1 MAEKIYFIPVDTS
14 LSVIKSTHI
23 VEYDDLQK
31 VEDHAPEIKPVKGE
45 FFVRNP
51 SITLQPG
58 DWVVFGVASTPSTD
72 LVNDAIINVKETFGD
87 SLQDFVSSG
96 RIFYEH
102 GYKFAGNKDKHPDI
116 DIPVGKPIAAE
127 IADNKL
133 YVWILLDKNHELA
146 KKIYKHLTSEDPR
159 INRLG
164 LSIGAIPIGKS
175 TTKMIN
181 GSFVNVPPK
190 MRLYEVSFTGQPVNT
205 ETYAKVLK
213 TLIYNTT
220 EKALQEENM
229 PKDKE
234 LETLLEEETKKEETE
249 RSDLAS
255 LLGEGTD
262 EDTSEETEGATEE
275 ATPMTEPMTEPMAEE
290 GQGSEEAPTEELT
303 GEVET
308 EEEQEKEDAQIAYLM
323 DKLDHIE
330 EVLSELETKLLDL
343 ENRSEATTRDVG
355 EGLAELKSY
364 QKSASEEL
372 NKRLTNIE
380 ATIKSLVD
388 LSETNVETVLSLKSL
403 VSSLEALEAK
413 VKSVQDELTTLKSML
428 SETVQKSASVQTT
441 TTKSVATSNP
451 VVGMKTD
458 AHPLAGM
465 METTFEQKLKS
476 IQANSTKK
484 KILEEK
490 IKEFLTFKGSPQEI
504 SRKKEEIY
512 EFVKKSLDLDPE
524 EFDLIYRQFKNMK
537 NFSKA

>member
-14 LSVIKSTHI
+14 LVVIKSTHV
-23 VEYDDLQK
+23 VEYDNFQK
-31 VEDHAPEIKPVKGE
+31 VEDYVPEIKPIKGE

-51 SITLQPG
+51 AIILQPG

-72 LVNDAIINVKETFGD
+72 LVNDAILNVKEVFGD

-234 LETLLEEETKKEETE
+234 LETLLEEEIKKEEAKRE
-249 RSDLAS
+249 ENQDLAS
-255 LLGEGTD
+255 LLGED
-262 EDTSEETEGATEE
+262 ADQNA
-275 ATPMTEPMTEPMAEE
+275 PEE
-290 GQGSEEAPTEELT
+290 GQDVAEPAPEEVA
-303 GEVET
+303 GEFET
-308 EEEQEKEDAQIAYLM
+308 KEEQEREDAQIAYLM

-330 EVLSELETKLLDL
+330 EVLSEFETKLFDL
-343 ENRSEATTRDVG
+343 ENRREATTRDVG
-355 EGLAELKSY
+355 QELTELKSY
-364 QKSASEEL
+364 QKSMSEEL
-372 NKRLTNIE
+372 NKKLTNIE
-380 ATIKSLVD
+380 STIKSLFD
-388 LSETNVETVLSLKSL
+388 LSETNVEAVLSLKSL
-403 VSSLEALEAK
+403 ASSFKELEAK
-413 VKSVQDELTTLKSML
+413 VKSVQDELSTLKSML
-428 SETVQKSASVQTT
+428 SETVQKNVSVQAA
-441 TTKSVATSNP
+441 TTKSLTTSNP

-476 IQANSTKK
+476 IQANSAKK